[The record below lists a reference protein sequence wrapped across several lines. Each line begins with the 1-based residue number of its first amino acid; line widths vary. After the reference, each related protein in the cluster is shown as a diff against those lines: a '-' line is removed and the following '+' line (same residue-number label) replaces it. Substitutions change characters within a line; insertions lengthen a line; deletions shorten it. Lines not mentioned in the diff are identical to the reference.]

1 MVPVTIIRYEL
12 NVPLH
17 WVSFGSFEAWGSAE
31 TLHPGSLVRD
41 ESLIEKRWLYSKVE
55 WSGLLERWNIAMAIW
70 DDCERTLDGRLEHW
84 IAHLLPYTRLAPR
97 HWIVNTTN
105 WLECYGPRTPLL
117 DCLCSTLH
125 TVISLGY
132 RCNAKHIIVLQF
144 SNVCILVQWCIVFL
158 LCCVVCV
165 CCVCLLDGGWTRPL
179 DGISTHRQSWK
190 KQKATDSRISKLK
203 IIKES
208 PTKFSRTKIIPM
220 QDFLHFCCMS
230 PRVRKT
236 WADESVI
243 L

>member
-1 MVPVTIIRYEL
+1 MWQYFFFCD
-12 NVPLH
+12 NVYKQMYKSLQVIH
-17 WVSFGSFEAWGSAE
+17 ARTQLKGATALSLATTQSWCLVVLKLEE
-31 TLHPGSLVRD
+31 VQKHYNPGSLVRD
-41 ESLIEKRWLYSKVE
+41 ESLIEKRRLYSKVE

-144 SNVCILVQWCIVFL
+144 SI
-158 LCCVVCV
+158 
-165 CCVCLLDGGWTRPL
+165 
-179 DGISTHRQSWK
+179 
-190 KQKATDSRISKLK
+190 
-203 IIKES
+203 
-208 PTKFSRTKIIPM
+208 
-220 QDFLHFCCMS
+220 CM
-230 PRVRKT
+230 
-236 WADESVI
+236 
-243 L
+243 